1 METKKKSSRKP
12 KRAGNDK
19 IAQAY
24 RQSLLKEGK
33 QPSSVF
39 TFCQSIGIA
48 EDEFYEQYSS
58 FGAIDKEVWKT
69 YLQKVAGKLMEDV
82 NYSSFSVRE
91 KILAFYF
98 TLAEVLR
105 ADRSFVLYSLRDCRN
120 PATPPVFLKAF
131 KSDFEAWINPVLNK
145 GKQSGEIAQRP
156 ILDTRYASL
165 FWLHLVFILQF
176 WAKDNSPGFEKTDVA
191 IEKSVNLAFDLVGK
205 GILDNALDF
214 GKFLYQSAKL

>member
-1 METKKKSSRKP
+1 METKKKSSRKA
-12 KRAGNDK
+12 KSAGKDK

-24 RQSLLKEGK
+24 RQSLLTEGK

-48 EDEFYEQYSS
+48 EDEFYMQYGS
-58 FGAIDKEVWKT
+58 FEAIDKAIWKA
-69 YLQKVAGKLMEDV
+69 YLQSVAGRLMNDS
-82 NYSSFSVRE
+82 NYHSFSVRE

-105 ADRSFVLYSLRDCRN
+105 ADRSFVLYSLKDCKN
-120 PATPPVFLKAF
+120 PASPPAFLKAF
-131 KSDFEAWINPVLNK
+131 KTDFTAWINPVLND

-165 FWLHLVFILQF
+165 FWLHLVFVLQF
-176 WAKDNSPGFEKTDVA
+176 WAKDDSPGFEQTDVA

-214 GKFLYQSAKL
+214 GKFLYQSAKA